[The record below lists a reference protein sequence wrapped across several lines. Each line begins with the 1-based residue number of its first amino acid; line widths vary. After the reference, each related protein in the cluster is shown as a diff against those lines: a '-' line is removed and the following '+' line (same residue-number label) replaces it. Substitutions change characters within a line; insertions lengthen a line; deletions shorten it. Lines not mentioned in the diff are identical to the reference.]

1 MQSRLAKIVGF
12 YYLCPLFKR
21 EAVESFYRTHKYL
34 VEHVESPV
42 KRDLMYQINKNSR
55 LVGIKGSRGV
65 GKTTFLLQYAKEN
78 YGLDRS
84 CLYINLNN
92 LYFTEHMLR
101 EFAERFYSQG
111 GRVLLIDQVFK
122 YPGWSE
128 ELKYCYDTFPELK
141 IIFSGSSVMRLKEEN
156 PVLAGLV
163 DSYNLRGFSFREYLN
178 LMASTRFPAYTLDD
192 IMAHHKTIAQEICSQ
207 VNPLDYFPGYLHHG
221 YYPFFLDK
229 TNFSENLVKNINMI
243 MEVDILLIKQIE
255 LSYLPKVRRLMY
267 LLSVQSPAPT
277 NVSQLSKDIQI
288 SRATVMNYI
297 KSLKD
302 ARLINMLY
310 RDGEEFPKKPAMVY
324 MHNTNIIYSNRS
336 VEVNDQAVRE
346 TFFYNTLHKDHRLN
360 MGSKNAQFLVNR
372 EQLFRVQGNVPRSRI
387 NPNFYYAIDNMKIG
401 SENLIPL
408 WLFGFVY

>member
-1 MQSRLAKIVGF
+1 MV
-12 YYLCPLFKR
+12 
-21 EAVESFYRTHKYL
+21 
-34 VEHVESPV
+34 
-42 KRDLMYQINKNSR
+42 
-55 LVGIKGSRGV
+55 
-65 GKTTFLLQYAKEN
+65 
-78 YGLDRS
+78 
-84 CLYINLNN
+84 
-92 LYFTEHMLR
+92 
-101 EFAERFYSQG
+101 
-111 GRVLLIDQVFK
+111 
-122 YPGWSE
+122 
-128 ELKYCYDTFPELK
+128 
-141 IIFSGSSVMRLKEEN
+141 
-156 PVLAGLV
+156 
-163 DSYNLRGFSFREYLN
+163 
-178 LMASTRFPAYTLDD
+178 
-192 IMAHHKTIAQEICSQ
+192 HHKAIAQEICSQ

-310 RDGEEFPKKPAMVY
+310 REGEEFPKKPAMVY

>member
-78 YGLDRS
+78 YGFDRS

-92 LYFTEHMLR
+92 LYFTEHTLR

-178 LMASTRFPAYTLDD
+178 LMASTRFPADTLDD

>member
-1 MQSRLAKIVGF
+1 M
-12 YYLCPLFKR
+12 
-21 EAVESFYRTHKYL
+21 ESFYRTHKYL

-92 LYFTEHMLR
+92 LYFTEHTLR
-101 EFAERFYSQG
+101 EFAGRFYDQG

-128 ELKYCYDTFPELK
+128 ELKYCYDHYPELK

-178 LMASTRFPAYTLDD
+178 LMASTQFPSYTLDD
-192 IMAHHKTIAQEICSQ
+192 IIAHHKSIAQEICSR

-229 TNFSENLVKNINMI
+229 ANFSENLVKNINMI

-310 RDGEEFPKKPAMVY
+310 REGEEFPKKPAMVY

-336 VEVNDQAVRE
+336 VQVDAQAIRE

-372 EQLFRVQGNVPRSRI
+372 EKLFRVQGSVPRSRI
-387 NPNFYYAIDNMKIG
+387 NPNFYYAVDDLKVG
-401 SENLIPL
+401 SDNLIPL

>member
-1 MQSRLAKIVGF
+1 
-12 YYLCPLFKR
+12 
-21 EAVESFYRTHKYL
+21 
-34 VEHVESPV
+34 
-42 KRDLMYQINKNSR
+42 MYQINKNSR

-92 LYFTEHMLR
+92 LYFTEHTLR
-101 EFAERFYSQG
+101 EFAGRFYEQG

-128 ELKYCYDTFPELK
+128 ELKYCYDHFPELK

-178 LMASTRFPAYTLDD
+178 LMASTQFPSYTLDD
-192 IMAHHKTIAQEICSQ
+192 IIAHHKSIAQEICSR

-229 TNFSENLVKNINMI
+229 ANFSENLVKNINMI

-310 RDGEEFPKKPAMVY
+310 RNGEEFPKKPAMVY

-336 VEVNDQAVRE
+336 VQVDAQAVRE

-372 EQLFRVQGNVPRSRI
+372 EKLFRVQGSVPRSRI
-387 NPNFYYAIDNMKIG
+387 NPNFYYAIDDLKVG
-401 SENLIPL
+401 SDNLIPL

>member
-1 MQSRLAKIVGF
+1 M
-12 YYLCPLFKR
+12 
-21 EAVESFYRTHKYL
+21 ESFYRTHKYL

-92 LYFTEHMLR
+92 LYFTEHTLR
-101 EFAERFYSQG
+101 EFAGRFYDQG

-128 ELKYCYDTFPELK
+128 ELKYCYDHYPELK

-178 LMASTRFPAYTLDD
+178 LMASTQFPSYTLDD
-192 IMAHHKTIAQEICSQ
+192 IIAHHKSIAQEICSR

-229 TNFSENLVKNINMI
+229 ANFSENLVKNINMI

-336 VEVNDQAVRE
+336 VQVDAQAVRE

-372 EQLFRVQGNVPRSRI
+372 EKLFRVQGSVPRSRI
-387 NPNFYYAIDNMKIG
+387 NPNFYYAVDDLKVG
-401 SENLIPL
+401 SDNLIPL

>member
-1 MQSRLAKIVGF
+1 M
-12 YYLCPLFKR
+12 
-21 EAVESFYRTHKYL
+21 ESFYRTHKYL

-92 LYFTEHMLR
+92 LYFTEHTLR
-101 EFAERFYSQG
+101 EFAGRFYDQG

-128 ELKYCYDTFPELK
+128 ELKYCYDHYPELK

-178 LMASTRFPAYTLDD
+178 LMASTQFPSYTLDD
-192 IMAHHKTIAQEICSQ
+192 IIAHHKSIAQEICGR

-229 TNFSENLVKNINMI
+229 ANFSENLVKNINMI

-310 RDGEEFPKKPAMVY
+310 REGEEFPKKPAMVY

-336 VEVNDQAVRE
+336 VQVDAQAVRE

-372 EQLFRVQGNVPRSRI
+372 EKLFRVQGSVPRSRI
-387 NPNFYYAIDNMKIG
+387 NPNFYYAIGDLKVG
-401 SENLIPL
+401 SDNLIPL

>member
-1 MQSRLAKIVGF
+1 M
-12 YYLCPLFKR
+12 
-21 EAVESFYRTHKYL
+21 ESFYRTHKYL

-92 LYFTEHMLR
+92 LYFTEHTLR
-101 EFAERFYSQG
+101 EFAGRFYDQG

-128 ELKYCYDTFPELK
+128 ELKYCYDHYPELK

-178 LMASTRFPAYTLDD
+178 LMASTQFPSYTLDD
-192 IMAHHKTIAQEICSQ
+192 IIAHHKSIAQKICSR

-229 TNFSENLVKNINMI
+229 ANFSENLVKNINMI

-310 RDGEEFPKKPAMVY
+310 REGEEFPKKPAMVY

-336 VEVNDQAVRE
+336 VQVDAQAVRE

-372 EQLFRVQGNVPRSRI
+372 EKLFRVQGSVPRSRI
-387 NPNFYYAIDNMKIG
+387 NPNFYYAVDDLKVG
-401 SENLIPL
+401 SDNLIPL

>member
-1 MQSRLAKIVGF
+1 M
-12 YYLCPLFKR
+12 
-21 EAVESFYRTHKYL
+21 ESFYRTHKYL

-92 LYFTEHMLR
+92 LYFTEHTLR
-101 EFAERFYSQG
+101 EFAGRFYDQG

-128 ELKYCYDTFPELK
+128 ELKYCYDHYPELK

-178 LMASTRFPAYTLDD
+178 LMASTQFPSYTLDD
-192 IMAHHKTIAQEICSQ
+192 IIAHHKSIAQEICSR

-229 TNFSENLVKNINMI
+229 ANFSENLVKNINMI

-310 RDGEEFPKKPAMVY
+310 REGEEFPKKPAMVY

-336 VEVNDQAVRE
+336 VQVDAQAVRE
-346 TFFYNTLHKDHRLN
+346 TFIYNTLHKDHRLN

-372 EQLFRVQGNVPRSRI
+372 EKLFRVQGSVPRSRI
-387 NPNFYYAIDNMKIG
+387 NPNFYYAVDDLKVG
-401 SENLIPL
+401 SDNLIPL

>member
-1 MQSRLAKIVGF
+1 M
-12 YYLCPLFKR
+12 
-21 EAVESFYRTHKYL
+21 ESFYRTHKYL

-92 LYFTEHMLR
+92 LYFTEHTLR
-101 EFAERFYSQG
+101 EFAGRFYEQG

-128 ELKYCYDTFPELK
+128 ELKYSYDHFPELK

-178 LMASTRFPAYTLDD
+178 LMASTQFPSYTLDD
-192 IMAHHKTIAQEICSQ
+192 IIAHHKSIAQEICSR

-229 TNFSENLVKNINMI
+229 ANFSENLVKNINMI

-336 VEVNDQAVRE
+336 VQVDAQAVRE

-372 EQLFRVQGNVPRSRI
+372 EKLFRVQGSVPRSRI
-387 NPNFYYAIDNMKIG
+387 NPNFYYAIDDLKVG
-401 SENLIPL
+401 SDNLIPL

>member
-1 MQSRLAKIVGF
+1 M
-12 YYLCPLFKR
+12 
-21 EAVESFYRTHKYL
+21 ESFYRTHKYL

-92 LYFTEHMLR
+92 LYFTEHTLR
-101 EFAERFYSQG
+101 EFAGRFYEQG

-128 ELKYCYDTFPELK
+128 ELKYCYDHFPELK

-178 LMASTRFPAYTLDD
+178 LMASTQFPSYTLDD
-192 IMAHHKTIAQEICSQ
+192 IIAHHKSIAQEICSR

-229 TNFSENLVKNINMI
+229 ANFSENLVKNINMI

-310 RDGEEFPKKPAMVY
+310 RNGEEFPKKPAMVY

-336 VEVNDQAVRE
+336 VQVDAQAVRE

-372 EQLFRVQGNVPRSRI
+372 EKLFRVQGSVPRSRI
-387 NPNFYYAIDNMKIG
+387 NPNFYYAIDDLKVG
-401 SENLIPL
+401 SDNLIPL

>member
-1 MQSRLAKIVGF
+1 M
-12 YYLCPLFKR
+12 
-21 EAVESFYRTHKYL
+21 ESFYRTHKYL

-92 LYFTEHMLR
+92 LYFTEHTLR
-101 EFAERFYSQG
+101 EFAGRFYDQG

-128 ELKYCYDTFPELK
+128 ELKYCYDHYPELK

-178 LMASTRFPAYTLDD
+178 LMASTQFPSYTLDD
-192 IMAHHKTIAQEICSQ
+192 IIAHHKSIAQEICSR

-229 TNFSENLVKNINMI
+229 ANFSENLVKNINMI

-310 RDGEEFPKKPAMVY
+310 REGEEFPKKPAMVY

-336 VEVNDQAVRE
+336 VQVDAQAVRE

-387 NPNFYYAIDNMKIG
+387 NPNFYYAVDDLKVG
-401 SENLIPL
+401 SDNLIPL

>member
-1 MQSRLAKIVGF
+1 MQSRLAKIEVF
-12 YYLCPLFKR
+12 YYLCGLFKR

-42 KRDLMYQINKNSR
+42 KRDLMYQIDKNSR

-92 LYFTEHMLR
+92 LYFTEHTLR
-101 EFAERFYSQG
+101 DFAERFYGQG

-128 ELKYCYDTFPELK
+128 ELKYCYDHLPELK

-178 LMASTRFPAYTLDD
+178 LMASTHFPSYSLSD
-192 IMAHHKTIAQEICSQ
+192 IITNHRAIAQEICAQ

-229 TNFSENLVKNINMI
+229 SNFSENLVKNINMI

-267 LLSVQSPAPT
+267 LLSVHSPAPT
-277 NVSQLSKDIQI
+277 NVSQLSKDIET

-297 KSLKD
+297 KYLTD
-302 ARLINMLY
+302 ARLMNMLY
-310 RDGEEFPKKPAMVY
+310 PVGESFPKKPSKVY
-324 MHNTNIIYSNRS
+324 MYNSNLMYPIRPM
-336 VEVNDQAVRE
+336 EVNAGAVRE
-346 TFFYNTLHKDHRLN
+346 SFFYNQLLKDNKLN
-360 MGSKNAQFLVNR
+360 EGNKNAHFLVNTMYN
-372 EQLFRVQGNVPRSRI
+372 FRIEESMKVKN
-387 NPNFYYAIDNMKIG
+387 NPDMYYAVDKTEIGEGNM
-401 SENLIPL
+401 IPL
-408 WLFGFVY
+408 WLFGFLY

>member
-1 MQSRLAKIVGF
+1 M
-12 YYLCPLFKR
+12 
-21 EAVESFYRTHKYL
+21 ESFYRTHKYL

-92 LYFTEHMLR
+92 LYFTEHTLR
-101 EFAERFYSQG
+101 EFAGRFYEQG

-128 ELKYCYDTFPELK
+128 ELKYCYDHFPELK

-178 LMASTRFPAYTLDD
+178 LMASTQFPSYTLDD
-192 IMAHHKTIAQEICSQ
+192 IIAHHKSIAQEICSR

-229 TNFSENLVKNINMI
+229 ANFSENLVKNINMI

-336 VEVNDQAVRE
+336 VQVDAQAVRE

-372 EQLFRVQGNVPRSRI
+372 EKLFRVQGSVPRSRI
-387 NPNFYYAIDNMKIG
+387 NPNFYYAIDDLKVG
-401 SENLIPL
+401 SDNLIPL

>member
-1 MQSRLAKIVGF
+1 M
-12 YYLCPLFKR
+12 
-21 EAVESFYRTHKYL
+21 ESFYRTHKYL

-92 LYFTEHMLR
+92 LYFTEHTLR

-141 IIFSGSSVMRLKEEN
+141 IIFCGSSVMRLKEEN

-207 VNPLDYFPGYLHHG
+207 VDPLDYFPGYLHHG

>member
-1 MQSRLAKIVGF
+1 M
-12 YYLCPLFKR
+12 
-21 EAVESFYRTHKYL
+21 ESFYRTHKYL

-55 LVGIKGSRGV
+55 LVGIKGRRGV

-92 LYFTEHMLR
+92 LYFTEHTLR
-101 EFAERFYSQG
+101 EFAGRFYEQG

-128 ELKYCYDTFPELK
+128 ELKYCYDHFPELK

-178 LMASTRFPAYTLDD
+178 LMASTQFPSYTLDD
-192 IMAHHKTIAQEICSQ
+192 IIAHHKSIAQEICSR

-229 TNFSENLVKNINMI
+229 ANFSENLVKNINMI

-336 VEVNDQAVRE
+336 VQVDAQAVRE

-372 EQLFRVQGNVPRSRI
+372 EKLFRVQGSVPRSRI
-387 NPNFYYAIDNMKIG
+387 NPNFYYAIDDLKVG
-401 SENLIPL
+401 SDNLIPL

>member
-92 LYFTEHMLR
+92 LYFTEHTLR

-141 IIFSGSSVMRLKEEN
+141 IIFCGSSVMRLKEEN

-207 VNPLDYFPGYLHHG
+207 VDPLDYFPGYLHHG

>member
-1 MQSRLAKIVGF
+1 MAKQDILGIFV
-12 YYLCPLFKR
+12 PFKR
-21 EAVESFYRTHKYL
+21 KSVESFYRTHQYL
-34 VEHVESPV
+34 VEHVDSPV
-42 KRDLMYQINKNSR
+42 KRDLLYHIDKNSR
-55 LVGIKGSRGV
+55 LIGIKGSRGV

-92 LYFTEHMLR
+92 LYFTEHTLR
-101 EFAERFYSQG
+101 DFAKRFYQQG

-128 ELKYCYDTFPELK
+128 ELKYCYDHFPELK
-141 IIFSGSSVMRLKEEN
+141 IVFSGSSVMRLKEEN

-163 DSYNLRGFSFREYLN
+163 DVYNLRGFSFREYLN
-178 LMASTRFPAYTLDD
+178 LMTHTHFPAYSLEE
-192 IMAHHKTIAQEICSQ
+192 IMTNHRAIAQEICAQ
-207 VNPLDYFPGYLHHG
+207 VNPQDYFPGYLHHG
-221 YYPFFLDK
+221 FYPFFLDK
-229 TNFSENLVKNINMI
+229 SNFSENLVKNINMT

-288 SRATVMNYI
+288 SRATVMNYL
-297 KSLKD
+297 KNLKD

-310 RDGEEFPKKPAMVY
+310 HEGEEFPKKPAMVY

-336 VEVNDQAVRE
+336 VEVNPQSVRE
-346 TFFYNTLHKDHRLN
+346 TFFYNTLHKDHHLN
-360 MGSKNAQFLVNR
+360 MGSHKAQFLVNG
-372 EQLFRVQGNVPRSRI
+372 QYSFRIQENVPRSRV
-387 NPNFYYAIDNMKIG
+387 NPELYYAIDKLKVG
-401 SENLIPL
+401 SGNLIPL

>member
-1 MQSRLAKIVGF
+1 M
-12 YYLCPLFKR
+12 
-21 EAVESFYRTHKYL
+21 ESFYRTHKYL

-92 LYFTEHMLR
+92 LYFTEHTLR
-101 EFAERFYSQG
+101 EFAGRFYDQG

-128 ELKYCYDTFPELK
+128 ELKYCYDHFPELK

-178 LMASTRFPAYTLDD
+178 LMASTQFPSYTLDD
-192 IMAHHKTIAQEICSQ
+192 IIAHHKSIAQEICSR

-229 TNFSENLVKNINMI
+229 ANFSENLVKNINMI

-310 RDGEEFPKKPAMVY
+310 REGEEFPKKPAMVY
-324 MHNTNIIYSNRS
+324 MHNINIIYSNRS
-336 VEVNDQAVRE
+336 VQVDAQAVRE

-372 EQLFRVQGNVPRSRI
+372 EKLFRVQGSVPRSRI
-387 NPNFYYAIDNMKIG
+387 NPNFYYAVDDLKVG
-401 SENLIPL
+401 SDNLIPL

>member
-1 MQSRLAKIVGF
+1 M
-12 YYLCPLFKR
+12 
-21 EAVESFYRTHKYL
+21 ESFYRTHKYL

-92 LYFTEHMLR
+92 LYFTEHTLR

-141 IIFSGSSVMRLKEEN
+141 IIFCGSSVMRLKEEN

-192 IMAHHKTIAQEICSQ
+192 IMAHQKTIAQEICSQ

>member
-1 MQSRLAKIVGF
+1 M
-12 YYLCPLFKR
+12 
-21 EAVESFYRTHKYL
+21 ESFYRTHKYL

-92 LYFTEHMLR
+92 LYFTEHTLR
-101 EFAERFYSQG
+101 EFAGRFYDQG

-122 YPGWSE
+122 YLGWSE
-128 ELKYCYDTFPELK
+128 ELKYCYDHYPELK

-178 LMASTRFPAYTLDD
+178 LMASTQFPSYTLDD
-192 IMAHHKTIAQEICSQ
+192 IIAHHKSIAQEICSR

-229 TNFSENLVKNINMI
+229 ANFSENLVKNINMI

-336 VEVNDQAVRE
+336 VQVDAQAVRE

-372 EQLFRVQGNVPRSRI
+372 EKLFRVQGSVPRSRI
-387 NPNFYYAIDNMKIG
+387 NPNFYYAIDDLKVG
-401 SENLIPL
+401 SDNLIPL

>member
-1 MQSRLAKIVGF
+1 M
-12 YYLCPLFKR
+12 
-21 EAVESFYRTHKYL
+21 ESFYRTHKYL

-92 LYFTEHMLR
+92 LYFTEHTLR
-101 EFAERFYSQG
+101 EFAGRFYDQG

-128 ELKYCYDTFPELK
+128 ELKYCYDHYPELK

-178 LMASTRFPAYTLDD
+178 LMASTQFSSYTLDD
-192 IMAHHKTIAQEICSQ
+192 IIAHHKSIAQEICSR

-229 TNFSENLVKNINMI
+229 ANFSENLVKNINMI

-310 RDGEEFPKKPAMVY
+310 REGEEFPKKPAMVY

-336 VEVNDQAVRE
+336 VQVDAQAVRE

-372 EQLFRVQGNVPRSRI
+372 EKLFRVQGSVPRSRI
-387 NPNFYYAIDNMKIG
+387 NPNFYYAVDDLKVG
-401 SENLIPL
+401 SDNLIPL

>member
-1 MQSRLAKIVGF
+1 M
-12 YYLCPLFKR
+12 
-21 EAVESFYRTHKYL
+21 ESFYRTHKYL

-92 LYFTEHMLR
+92 LYFTEHTLR

-372 EQLFRVQGNVPRSRI
+372 EQLFCVQGNVPRSRI

>member
-1 MQSRLAKIVGF
+1 M
-12 YYLCPLFKR
+12 
-21 EAVESFYRTHKYL
+21 ESFYRTHKYL

-55 LVGIKGSRGV
+55 LVGIKGSPGV

-92 LYFTEHMLR
+92 LYFTEHTLR
-101 EFAERFYSQG
+101 EFAGRFYDQG

-128 ELKYCYDTFPELK
+128 ELKYCYDHYPELK

-178 LMASTRFPAYTLDD
+178 LMASTQFPSYTLDD
-192 IMAHHKTIAQEICSQ
+192 IIAHHKSIAQEICSR

-229 TNFSENLVKNINMI
+229 ANFSENLVKNINMI

-310 RDGEEFPKKPAMVY
+310 REGEEFPKKPAMVY

-336 VEVNDQAVRE
+336 VQVDAQAVRE

-372 EQLFRVQGNVPRSRI
+372 EKLFRVQGSVPRSRI
-387 NPNFYYAIDNMKIG
+387 NPNFYYAVDDLKVG
-401 SENLIPL
+401 SDNLIPL

>member
-1 MQSRLAKIVGF
+1 M
-12 YYLCPLFKR
+12 
-21 EAVESFYRTHKYL
+21 ESFYRTHKYL

-92 LYFTEHMLR
+92 LYFTEHTLR
-101 EFAERFYSQG
+101 EFAGRFYDQD

-128 ELKYCYDTFPELK
+128 ELKYCYDHYPELK

-178 LMASTRFPAYTLDD
+178 LMASTQFPSYTLDD
-192 IMAHHKTIAQEICSQ
+192 IIAHHKSIAQEICSR

-229 TNFSENLVKNINMI
+229 ANFSENLVKNINMI

-310 RDGEEFPKKPAMVY
+310 REGEEFPKKPAMVY

-336 VEVNDQAVRE
+336 VQVDAQAVRE

-372 EQLFRVQGNVPRSRI
+372 EKLFRVQGSVPRSRI
-387 NPNFYYAIDNMKIG
+387 NPNFYYAVDDLKVG
-401 SENLIPL
+401 SDNLIPL

>member
-1 MQSRLAKIVGF
+1 M
-12 YYLCPLFKR
+12 
-21 EAVESFYRTHKYL
+21 ESFYRTHKYL

-92 LYFTEHMLR
+92 LYFTEHTLR
-101 EFAERFYSQG
+101 EFAGRFYDQG

-128 ELKYCYDTFPELK
+128 ELKYCYDHYPELK

-178 LMASTRFPAYTLDD
+178 LMASTQFPSYTLDD
-192 IMAHHKTIAQEICSQ
+192 IIAHHKSIAQEICGR

-229 TNFSENLVKNINMI
+229 ANFSENLVKNINMI

-310 RDGEEFPKKPAMVY
+310 REGEEFPKKPAMVY

-336 VEVNDQAVRE
+336 VQVDAQAVRE

-372 EQLFRVQGNVPRSRI
+372 EKLFRVQGSVPRSRI
-387 NPNFYYAIDNMKIG
+387 NPNFYYAVDDLKVG
-401 SENLIPL
+401 SDNLIPL